1 MKNNSA
7 PFVDVQEIVTGK
19 ILLLL
24 SCFQRNEQETL
35 KSTDFFLKK
44 KKEQYFG
51 DFEKTARILLFIEEV
66 NN

>member
-7 PFVDVQEIVTGK
+7 PFVDVKEAVTGK

-24 SCFQRNEQETL
+24 SRFQRNEQETL
-35 KSTDFFLKK
+35 KSTDLKK
-44 KKEQYFG
+44 KKEQCFD

>member
-35 KSTDFFLKK
+35 KSSDFFKK